1 MPLPRPLA
9 PRYWGVHLLALVLV
23 AIAVGLGF
31 WQLDAWQTRR
41 TAEAADL
48 TRVDPIPLD
57 AALGPDDPF
66 PGDMVGQPVI
76 VDGTWLDR
84 GTVFVSGREQR
95 RRGRLLGGHPARGRS
110 RRRAGAAGRA
120 RLVAGR
126 SRTPRHRRPGPRSS
140 SPGCSR
146 PRAAAA
152 PDDDP
157 DDDVLPELRVADALQ
172 KIDRDLYGGYG
183 VVADDVAEGAWPSG
197 DAALNDGTDGLVPAT
212 LDQLPPAGR
221 FTAVRNLL
229 YAIEWWVFGLFAGFI
244 WWRWVRDE
252 VLLERD
258 RLPGS
263 LTA

>member
-1 MPLPRPLA
+1 MPLPRPLH
-9 PRYWGVHLLALVLV
+9 PRYWGFHLLALVLV
-23 AIAVGLGF
+23 AIAVGLGL

-41 TAEAADL
+41 TAEAVDL

-57 AALGPDDPF
+57 DALGPDDPF
-66 PGDMVGQPVI
+66 PSDMVGQPVI
-76 VDGTWLDR
+76 VEGTWLDR
-84 GTVFVSGREQR
+84 GTVYVSGREQDGQDGYWVVTPLAVGPADGPALLVV
-95 RRGRLLGGHPARGRS
+95 RGWSKTVEDAPPPPTGNAEFVAWLQPTEGSGR
-110 RRRAGAAGRA
+110 
-120 RLVAGR
+120 
-126 SRTPRHRRPGPRSS
+126 
-140 SPGCSR
+140 
-146 PRAAAA
+146 

-172 KIDRDLYGGYG
+172 KVDRDLYGGYG

-197 DAALNDGTDGLVPAT
+197 DKAVNDGTDGLAPAT

-252 VLLERD
+252 VLLEREG
-258 RLPGS
+258 LPGS
-263 LTA
+263 LTT

>member
-1 MPLPRPLA
+1 MPLPRPLH
-9 PRYWGVHLLALVLV
+9 PRYWGFHLLALVLV
-23 AIAVGLGF
+23 TIAVGLGV

-41 TAEAADL
+41 SAEAVDL

-57 AALGPDDPF
+57 EALGPDDPF
-66 PGDMVGQPVI
+66 PSDMVGQPVI

-84 GTVFVSGREQR
+84 GTVYVSGREHDGQDGYWAVTPLVVGPADGPALMVV
-95 RRGRLLGGHPARGRS
+95 RGWSKTVGEAPPPPTGNAEFVAWLQPTEASGR
-110 RRRAGAAGRA
+110 
-120 RLVAGR
+120 
-126 SRTPRHRRPGPRSS
+126 
-140 SPGCSR
+140 
-146 PRAAAA
+146 

-172 KIDRDLYGGYG
+172 RVDRDLYGGYG
-183 VVADDVAEGAWPSG
+183 VVADEVAAGAWPSG
-197 DAALNDGTDGLVPAT
+197 DKAVNDGTDGLAAAT

-252 VLLERD
+252 VLLEREG
-258 RLPGS
+258 LPGS
-263 LTA
+263 LTT